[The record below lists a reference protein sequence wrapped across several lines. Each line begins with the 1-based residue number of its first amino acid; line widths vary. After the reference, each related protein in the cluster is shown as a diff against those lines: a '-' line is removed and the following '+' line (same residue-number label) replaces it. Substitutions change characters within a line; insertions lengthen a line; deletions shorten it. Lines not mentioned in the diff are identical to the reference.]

1 MADSNTG
8 EILNRLMA
16 RLYRGLL
23 QYAIDCWPWTS
34 ASESDGAE
42 LPEQKAIE
50 QMAARQ
56 KEFVARLVDLIIERG
71 ESPDF
76 GTYPDNSELHYVALD
91 YLLGKLVA
99 DEQDLIAE
107 FEAAR
112 PELAHD
118 ADSLA
123 LVGEILSAEIEHV
136 ARLREL
142 SKSVPAATIV

>member
-16 RLYRGLL
+16 RLYRSLL
-23 QYAIDCWPWTS
+23 QYAVDCWPWTS
-34 ASESDGAE
+34 ASESDADP
-42 LPEQKAIE
+42 PEQKAIE
-50 QMAARQ
+50 QLARAQ
-56 KEFVARLVDLIIERG
+56 KEFVARLVDLIVEQA

-76 GTYPDNSELHYVALD
+76 GNYPDNSELHYVALD

-107 FEAAR
+107 FEVAR
-112 PELAHD
+112 PLLEQDPEA
-118 ADSLA
+118 AA
-123 LVGEILSAEIEHV
+123 LVAEILSAEIENL

-142 SKSVPAATIV
+142 SKAVPAATVV